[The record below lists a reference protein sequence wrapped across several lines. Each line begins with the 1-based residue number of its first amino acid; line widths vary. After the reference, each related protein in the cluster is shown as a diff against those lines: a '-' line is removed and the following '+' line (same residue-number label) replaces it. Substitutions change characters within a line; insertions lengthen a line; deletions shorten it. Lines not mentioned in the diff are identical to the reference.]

1 MIVYAYYDPSPSAP
15 PFQARFIRLWAQSWR
30 KHGWTPRL
38 LTERMAEEHPG
49 YRPYCSQMAK
59 AVFAVSYYDQPGMLV
74 RANIIN
80 FGLKPKRL
88 AAGGVSFYPGCVAIS
103 KAMLREVAK
112 TLCVHTKL
120 EYDDEL
126 CQEKVIR
133 RFVYWNPTDV
143 MEALRC

>member
-49 YRPYCSQMAK
+49 YLPHCSQTAK
-59 AVFAVSYYDQPGMLV
+59 AVFAVSYYDKPGMLV

-80 FGLKPKRL
+80 LGLKPKRL
-88 AAGGVSFYPGCVAIS
+88 AAGGIQFYPGCVAIS
-103 KAMLREVAK
+103 KKMIREVAK
-112 TLCVHTKL
+112 TRWVHTSL
-120 EYDDEL
+120 VHNEDF
-126 CQEKVIR
+126 CQTTR
-133 RFVYWNPTDV
+133 LFSNWNPDDV
-143 MEALRC
+143 LEALRC